1 MKKAVIALLSMSLC
15 GCAAFSSFE
24 PGSSYCEVAAEDLLQ
39 ANHTAV
45 DQLLA
50 SMLPNKG
57 FIKSQPIIVA
67 TLVNIDDLTSSR
79 LGRVLSEQ
87 IGTKLTKSGY
97 SVIEL
102 KLRGNIFVKQSEGE
116 FLLSREVKDISLNHK
131 AQAVVVGTYAESRGY
146 VYVTVKIVSAND
158 NQTIAAHDYALPL
171 DANIRSLLW
180 TAGK

>member
-1 MKKAVIALLSMSLC
+1 MKPAIIALLSLLLC
-15 GCAAFSSFE
+15 SCAEFYAFE
-24 PGSSYCEVAAEDLLQ
+24 PGSPNCEVAAEALLQ

-45 DQLLA
+45 DQMLA

-57 FIKSQPIIVA
+57 FNKSQPIIVA
-67 TLVNIDDLTSSR
+67 TLVNIDDLKSSR

-116 FLLSREVKDISLNHK
+116 FLLSREVKDITLSHK

-146 VYVTVKIVSAND
+146 VYVTIKMVSAND

-171 DANIRSLLW
+171 DANIHSLLW
-180 TAGK
+180 ATNK